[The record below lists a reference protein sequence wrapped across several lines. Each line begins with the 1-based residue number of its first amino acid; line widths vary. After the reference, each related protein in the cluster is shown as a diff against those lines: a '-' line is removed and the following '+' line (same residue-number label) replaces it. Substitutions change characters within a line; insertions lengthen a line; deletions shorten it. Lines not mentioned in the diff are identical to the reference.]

1 MQRKVIITGG
11 SRGIGTACAAA
22 FSRFGDSVVFIYGK
36 DDAGA
41 ARTSAETGAIGLK
54 YDLGDYGNAL
64 KAASAAEDT
73 LGGCDVLVLCA
84 GVSSVGLLQDIT
96 KAEWERVCGVN
107 LSSAVAV
114 SSEIIP
120 GMVRRGSGRIIF
132 IGSMWG
138 DRGASCEAAYSATK
152 AGLRGLA
159 KSLAKELGPS
169 GITVNCVEPGFIDTE
184 MNSHLSKEEKAAL
197 TEQIS
202 LGRAGTPEDVAN
214 AVLFLA
220 SDGASYITGACLPV
234 DGGFVG

>member
-11 SRGIGTACAAA
+11 SRGIGAACAAA
-22 FSRFGDSVVFIYGK
+22 FGKAGDSVAFIYGK

-41 ARTSAETGAIGLK
+41 AGTSDETGALGLK
-54 YDLGDYGNAL
+54 YNLADYDNSL
-64 KAASAAEDT
+64 KAAAAAEKA
-73 LGGCDVLVLCA
+73 LGGCDVLVVCA

-96 KAEWERVCGVN
+96 RSEWERVCGIN

-114 SSEIIP
+114 SSRIIP
-120 GMVRRGSGRIIF
+120 GMVRRGYGRIIF

-138 DRGASCEAAYSATK
+138 ERGASCEAAYSATK
-152 AGLRGLA
+152 AGLRGLS

-184 MNSHLSKEEKAAL
+184 MNSNLSKDEKDAL
-197 TEQIS
+197 NEQIA
-202 LGRAGTPEDVAN
+202 LGRAGTPEDVAS